1 MSGYIKRE
9 DVMKRRHGCDRDCKS
24 CDFFTDGD
32 SWCQGEIFVVD
43 LLCVPSADVVER
55 KKGEWMFD
63 DPISADFE
71 CSECLHRQDYCT
83 RYCPN
88 CGALMWEEDEE
99 T

>member
-1 MSGYIKRE
+1 MSDYIKRDE
-9 DVMKRRHGCDRDCKS
+9 ALHIIASITGTGIGVELIK
-24 CDFFTDGD
+24 
-32 SWCQGEIFVVD
+32 E
-43 LLCVPSADVVER
+43 LPSADVVER

-63 DPISADFE
+63 DPISADFG